1 MENEL
6 AFVKHF
12 LRIDSDEDDQIV
24 SLLLQAAKDYIV
36 DAIGRFD
43 DENARHWLLACNI
56 ISTLYDNRVFTVSSA
71 NEKVQY
77 ALQSMVV
84 QLQLEGESHAGG

>member
-12 LRIDSDEDDQIV
+12 LRIDSDEDDQV
-24 SLLLQAAKDYIV
+24 VTLLLQAAKDYIV

-43 DENARHWLLACNI
+43 DENARH
-56 ISTLYDNRVFTVSSA
+56 
-71 NEKVQY
+71 
-77 ALQSMVV
+77 
-84 QLQLEGESHAGG
+84 